1 MAAERGGERRR
12 VDAVIAGLGGGAFL
26 RALGVLQVG
35 SLGVTASGFV
45 ASVVLARALG
55 PAGYGT
61 YSLVMSIGTTIGLL
75 RRLGQ
80 DYAATTHL
88 AEGYAAGDRRASRD
102 ALGFYVFVSVVTSL
116 LVLPTAI
123 LVAPWLGSRLF
134 GSEELGFPLQ
144 LYLVQ
149 GFWAVVSGWTVIA
162 LQGSRRVGALVSFEN
177 ATTIIG
183 YVLPAA
189 LALVGLG
196 VVGVFYGQVA
206 ASLIGCGLAIAVYY
220 RLSGS
225 DALLP
230 RLDHLARA
238 VVRPAAGLW
247 RRVKFGLSIA
257 VDKNLVSVY
266 NLAPLLLLGLFAPE
280 TEVGQLRVALSY
292 MAIPAVLLSPI
303 SRLLMVDL
311 PQLRVESP
319 RRVRAFFGRVTLL
332 AGLASGV
339 IAASFAFAGW
349 LVVPWVY
356 GGAYAEA
363 TPLVWALLLDAG
375 TLGLGVAAGPIFRTY
390 NRTDLPIRASAAIL
404 LIGLPATVAAVGAW
418 GAFGAALAYAL
429 MMVVSRTVSYVQCL
443 RIIPR

>member
-26 RALGVLQVG
+26 RALGVLQIG
-35 SLGVTASGFV
+35 SLGVTASGFA
-45 ASVVLARALG
+45 ASIVLARALG
-55 PAGYGT
+55 PAGFGA

-88 AEGYAAGDRRASRD
+88 AEGYVAGDRRATRD
-102 ALGFYVFVSVVTSL
+102 ALGFYVFVSVATSL
-116 LVLPTAI
+116 VVLPPAI

-134 GSEELGFPLQ
+134 GSDELGLPLQ
-144 LYLVQ
+144 LYLAQ
-149 GFWAVVSGWTVIA
+149 GFWAVVSGWTVIG

-177 ATTIIG
+177 ASTSTSAL
-183 YVLPAA
+183 LPAILA
-189 LALVGLG
+189 LAGLG

-206 ASLIGCGLAIAVYY
+206 ASLIACAAALVVYG
-220 RLSGS
+220 RLSRS
-225 DALLP
+225 DPLLP
-230 RLDHLARA
+230 RIGDLVHA
-238 VVRPAAGLW
+238 VVRPGRGLW

-257 VDKNLVSVY
+257 VDKNLVSSY
-266 NLAPLLLLGLFAPE
+266 NLAPLLLLGVFAPE
-280 TEVGQLRVALSY
+280 TEVGHLRVALSY

-319 RRVRAFFGRVTLL
+319 RQVRAFFVRVTLL
-332 AGLASGV
+332 AGLASSV
-339 IAASFAFAGW
+339 IAAPFAFGAW
-349 LVVPWVY
+349 LVVPWIY
-356 GGAYAEA
+356 GAGYIES
-363 TPLVWALLLDAG
+363 TPLVWALLLDAA

-390 NRTDLPIRASAAIL
+390 NRTDLPIRASIAIL
-404 LIGLPATVAAVGAW
+404 LVGLPATVAAVSAW

-429 MMVVSRTVSYVQCL
+429 MMVFSRTVSYAQCM